1 MSTNTKRAAWTW
13 IKNAFGPDYQRYEG
27 VYKINIYLLRL
38 LYVLVVIFVA
48 TDSWTAIFT
57 HQGPWD
63 HVKAVAFCV
72 WAAYSTLSIL
82 GLIHPLKMIPIVLF
96 EIFYKSI
103 WLIIVAYPLWSK
115 NQLAGSPAE
124 QMTYAFLWLPLP
136 LLAVPWGYTFR
147 TYFSFSK
154 KPSARP
160 QSDSQIS
167 IGEAAAITRT
177 IAPDQPGNSRPANL
191 RNAG

>member
-1 MSTNTKRAAWTW
+1 MKTD
-13 IKNAFGPDYQRYEG
+13 IKNQTGVWIRNIFGPDYERYEG

-38 LYVLVVIFVA
+38 LYLLVVAFVGR
-48 TDSWTAIFT
+48 DSWTAIFT

-82 GLIHPLKMIPIVLF
+82 GLINPLRMLPIVLF

-124 QMTYAFLWLPLP
+124 GMTQAFLWLPLP
-136 LLAVPWGYTFR
+136 LLAVPWAYTFR
-147 TYFSFSK
+147 TYFSFPK
-154 KPSARP
+154 KTAPAFSSTPQIGGDALQTARN
-160 QSDSQIS
+160 
-167 IGEAAAITRT
+167 IGA
-177 IAPDQPGNSRPANL
+177 
-191 RNAG
+191 